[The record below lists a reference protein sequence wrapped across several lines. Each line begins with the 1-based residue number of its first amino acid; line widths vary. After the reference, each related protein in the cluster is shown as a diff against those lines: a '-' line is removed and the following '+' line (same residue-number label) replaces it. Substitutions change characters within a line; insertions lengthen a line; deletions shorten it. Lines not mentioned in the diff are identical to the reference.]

1 MTKRTTIDSFAAEI
15 TKGLKEYSKL
25 TEESLKGAVVEVSNE
40 VRDKIKEGSP
50 KKSGDYEKSWKVTK
64 ERETA
69 HSIQTV
75 VHSKNRY
82 QLAHL
87 LEFGHAKKN
96 GGRTKAIPH
105 IEPATRDI
113 SEKVLEKIKRD
124 LSWRVDINKNINK
137 YVIIFLKKLIKNIAF
152 ILCMC

>member
-1 MTKRTTIDSFAAEI
+1 MTKRTTIDSLAAEI

-40 VRDKIKEGSP
+40 VRDKIKEGAP

-87 LEFGHAKKN
+87 LEFGHIKRN
-96 GGRTKAIPH
+96 GGRTKAYPH
-105 IEPATRDI
+105 LRPAELNAIQKFTER
-113 SEKVLEKIKRD
+113 
-124 LSWRVDINKNINK
+124 
-137 YVIIFLKKLIKNIAF
+137 IKNISK
-152 ILCMC
+152 

>member
-1 MTKRTTIDSFAAEI
+1 MTKRITIDSLAAEI

-25 TEESLKGAVVEVSNE
+25 TEESLKGAVV
-40 VRDKIKEGSP
+40 

-113 SEKVLEKIKRD
+113 SEKVLERIKRD
-124 LSWRVDINKNINK
+124 LS
-137 YVIIFLKKLIKNIAF
+137 
-152 ILCMC
+152 

>member
-1 MTKRTTIDSFAAEI
+1 MTKRTTIDSLAAEI

-50 KKSGDYEKSWKVTK
+50 QKSGDYEKSWKVTK

-105 IEPATRDI
+105 IEPATKDI
-113 SEKVLEKIKRD
+113 SEKVLERIKRD
-124 LSWRVDINKNINK
+124 LS
-137 YVIIFLKKLIKNIAF
+137 
-152 ILCMC
+152 